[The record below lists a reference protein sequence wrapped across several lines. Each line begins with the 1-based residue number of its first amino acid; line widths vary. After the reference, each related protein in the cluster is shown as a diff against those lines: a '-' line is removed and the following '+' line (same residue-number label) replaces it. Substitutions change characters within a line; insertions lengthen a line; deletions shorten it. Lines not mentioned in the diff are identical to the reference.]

1 MEIMLKLHPPVL
13 RAKELN
19 NTKLII
25 QIKNDKRGLKWF
37 EANIELPPELSFTPD
52 HSLRV
57 GRTRLGILRKNE
69 TIEKYIKIYASQY
82 TKENTYKGKITI
94 FSFDRNGII
103 DERKD
108 EEFLIECKKTI
119 EVIE

>member
-1 MEIMLKLHPPVL
+1 MLKLHPPVL

-82 TKENTYKGKITI
+82 TQENVYKGKITI